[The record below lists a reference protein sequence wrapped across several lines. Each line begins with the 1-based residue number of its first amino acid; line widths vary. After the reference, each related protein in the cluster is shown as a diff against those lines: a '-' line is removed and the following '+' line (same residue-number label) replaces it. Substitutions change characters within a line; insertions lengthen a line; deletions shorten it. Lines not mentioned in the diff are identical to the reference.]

1 MELEA
6 LSIVRN
12 CIWSNLDRKRHN
24 LINKRTRRRWRRRGS
39 RLINF
44 GRLPRRRH
52 SSIVRQ
58 ENPDAHLH
66 YVLCGRCEY
75 DACDVELRI
84 DLDLYR
90 ARNPACRGIDDYE
103 GLLLGEGQGP

>member
-1 MELEA
+1 MEETEQGMTHQPA
-6 LSIVRN
+6 ISFPVAFHSPSFRAGGRT
-12 CIWSNLDRKRHN
+12 SN
-24 LINKRTRRRWRRRGS
+24 
-39 RLINF
+39 
-44 GRLPRRRH
+44 
-52 SSIVRQ
+52 VRQ

>member
-1 MELEA
+1 MQA
-6 LSIVRN
+6 TARMASVV
-12 CIWSNLDRKRHN
+12 SA
-24 LINKRTRRRWRRRGS
+24 TSYARRRLIRG
-39 RLINF
+39 
-44 GRLPRRRH
+44 
-52 SSIVRQ
+52 VRQ

-75 DACDVELRI
+75 DACDIELRI

>member
-1 MELEA
+1 MVHA
-6 LSIVRN
+6 L
-12 CIWSNLDRKRHN
+12 
-24 LINKRTRRRWRRRGS
+24 
-39 RLINF
+39 
-44 GRLPRRRH
+44 
-52 SSIVRQ
+52 IVRQ